1 MKSHGNSMKGIMS
14 PDEPWQQNSPE
25 RIWLEPECCADPSI
39 GQQWCQ
45 DNVWIGT
52 CEDGVEATEYIRA
65 GRPLWEN
72 MWRKCGKAGIN
83 ADFSRGHQSLPHGP
97 TEIND

>member
-1 MKSHGNSMKGIMS
+1 MS

-65 GRPLWEN
+65 DL
-72 MWRKCGKAGIN
+72 CGKICGEN
-83 ADFSRGHQSLPHGP
+83 VEKRG
-97 TEIND
+97 